1 MGSIL
6 DRYVWKELAPPF
18 FIGVGVFTFFLFID
32 RIYQLTNLVITK
44 NVPVHLV
51 LSLLGFMLPP
61 FLTLTLPLSLLVAV
75 LLVGGRLAGDFEVTA
90 IRAAGIS
97 PLRLFRPFVV
107 FAVLVTGLIMT
118 LTLLVNPW
126 AIGAFQAQLFR
137 ILQTRATTGIQE
149 RTFTGSFGQ
158 IVMYVEEITPSQLGL
173 TGVLVSDE
181 RQPQRSRI
189 ILAREG
195 RLLTDEAERRL
206 TLRFIDGSINETDM
220 GDPRRFRHTSFSLY
234 DMSLP
239 LDSPLATVTKDE
251 KPERQMG
258 LRALLRTGADLG
270 RQGQIV
276 TPYYVEFHKRFALP
290 VAALVFT
297 LVGFPLGIRTQ
308 RGGRAVALTSSFLI
322 VFSYYI
328 VFNSLEG
335 LALNRRLPVALGM
348 WLPNLVFGLLGLGLI
363 QATTTGVAIA
373 WLDLFWR
380 LWAFTPRRRA
390 RGGARAV
397 TRPRRQWRLPRPR
410 ASTFIIDRYLVR
422 QFLLFVALGIL
433 VGAVVFVV
441 VDLLQTLDRFL
452 RIKPSLWLIL
462 QHFAFNMPG
471 EIYKGLPLIVLISTM
486 FLFLSMTRQRE
497 IDALKA
503 AGISLYRVSLPIFL
517 TALVISVLAV
527 LFQEIALPELSTR
540 AEEVDRVKIRG
551 MTPKHLTR
559 QNQIWYRSSD
569 TRFLRMALLDPVEQS
584 MEGLLALDIDRNW
597 KLRDRLDARRA
608 RWTPQGW
615 QVSEG
620 IIRHIDAT
628 GGVRSEAFESRLLS
642 GADMP
647 EHIRDFIEVQRPID
661 TLSFLEL
668 RAVVQK
674 LRESGHQVGKYVVQ
688 LYSRVSFPLVHV
700 IMVLVGIPFALASPR
715 SGGRAMGIGIAIAI
729 AVGYWMVHSVSLAL
743 AQADLLPPVLAAWI
757 ANIVFAG
764 LGTALFLNART

>member
-1 MGSIL
+1 MSIL
-6 DRYVWKELAPPF
+6 DRYVWKELGPPF
-18 FIGVGVFTFFLFID
+18 AIGVGVFTFFLFID

-51 LSLLGFMLPP
+51 LKLLLFMLPP
-61 FLTLTLPLSLLVAV
+61 FLTLTFPLSVLVAV

-97 PLRLFRPFVV
+97 PLRLFMPFAV
-107 FAVLVTGLIMT
+107 FALLVTGFIMM

-149 RTFTGSFGQ
+149 RTFNGAFGQ
-158 IVMYVEEITPSQLGL
+158 IVMYVEEIAPSQLAL
-173 TGVLVSDE
+173 SGVLVSDE
-181 RQPQRSRI
+181 REPQRSRI

-195 RLLTDEAERRL
+195 RLLTDEVARRL
-206 TLRFIDGSINETDM
+206 TLRFIDGSINETDV
-220 GDPRRFRHTSFSLY
+220 GDPRRFRYTTFGLY
-234 DMSLP
+234 DMNLP
-239 LDSPLATVTKDE
+239 LDSPLATVNKDD
-251 KPERQMG
+251 KPERQMNLG
-258 LRALLRTGADLG
+258 ALRATAATLG

-290 VAALVFT
+290 MAALVFT

-335 LALNRRLPVALGM
+335 LALGRRLPVPLAI
-348 WLPNLVFGLLGLGLI
+348 WVPNIAFGLLGLGLI
-363 QATTTGVAIA
+363 RATTTAVSIDWA
-373 WLDLFWR
+373 DLCWR
-380 LWAFTPRRRA
+380 LWARVPRWPTRRVARPVVRPPRR
-390 RGGARAV
+390 
-397 TRPRRQWRLPRPR
+397 WRLPRPR
-410 ASTFIIDRYLVR
+410 GSTFIIDRYLVR

-433 VGAVVFVV
+433 VGAVAFVV

-452 RIKPSLWLIL
+452 RIKPPLWLIL

-471 EIYKGLPLIVLISTM
+471 EVYKGLPLIVLISTV

-497 IDALKA
+497 LDALKA
-503 AGISLYRVSLPIFL
+503 AGTSLYRVSLPIFL

-551 MTPKHLTR
+551 MPPKHLAR

-569 TRFLRMALLDPVEQS
+569 TRFLRMALLDPVEKS
-584 MEGLLALDIDRNW
+584 MEGVLALDIDRNW
-597 KLRDRLDARRA
+597 RLRDRLDARRA
-608 RWTPQGW
+608 QWTPEGW
-615 QVSEG
+615 QVSGG
-620 IIRHIDAT
+620 IIRRVDAADR
-628 GGVRSEAFESRLLS
+628 VQSEAFDTRLMA

-647 EHIRDFIEVQRPID
+647 EHINDFIEVQRPID

-674 LRESGHQVGKYVVQ
+674 LQESGHQVRKYVVQ
-688 LYSRVSFPLVHV
+688 LYSRLSFPLVHV
-700 IMVLVGIPFALASPR
+700 IMVLVGIPFALVSPR
-715 SGGRAMGIGIAIAI
+715 SGGRATGIGVAIAI
-729 AVGYWMVHSVSLAL
+729 AVGYWMVHSLSLAL
-743 AQADLLPPVLAAWI
+743 AQADLLPPLLAAWT

-764 LGTALFLNART
+764 LGAALFLNART